1 MGRPSKIER
10 DEVLNRAT
18 RLLWAQGCDA
28 VSTRDLEQ
36 ALDLR
41 APAIYRRF
49 GNKDGLIAQCME
61 HYIKTVI
68 RVRIKN
74 LLDNADD
81 PLQGLHNFFTS
92 ALEPHRRHGRLHG
105 CLMANTATQNEG
117 QVPGVHAAIQRGFKL
132 VRKAFKTQ
140 IQRAQAI
147 GQIDQNLDPEALSL
161 ALMMSMQGLLTLARA
176 NNQDMSLGIDATFH
190 LLKMKTKHNLEQ
202 SQERPL

>member
-10 DEVLNRAT
+10 DNLNRAT

-49 GNKDGLIAQCME
+49 GNKDGLIAQCMD

-81 PLQGLHNFFTS
+81 PLQGLHDFFTS
-92 ALEPHRRHGRLHG
+92 ALEPRRRHGRLFG

-117 QVPGVHAAIQRGFKL
+117 QVPEVHAAIQRGFKL
-132 VRKAFKTQ
+132 VRKAFRTQ
-140 IQRAQAI
+140 IQRAQAM
-147 GQIDQNLDPEALSL
+147 GQIDHKLDPEALSL

-176 NNQDMSLGIDATFH
+176 NTQDMSIGIEATFN

-202 SQERPL
+202 NQERPS